1 MLLYVN
7 KDTHSNIDSKRP
19 RLMSRCVQTLS
30 SKGPRKAFTTRKHA
44 RTSTRKDYI
53 MWNYEY
59 TVPENKKVRVIVH
72 TDCKNEADDQYA
84 VAHHLMTPRFDIK
97 GLVAG
102 HFWKNPQQYGELG
115 TAQASYD
122 EIIKVMDL
130 MGVKDQYPV
139 KLGAPRG
146 LEDEKTPID
155 SEGARLIIEEAMK
168 DDKRPLYIACQ
179 GAVTDVASAL
189 LMKPEIAERMTV
201 IWIGGGDY
209 PKGGFEFNLMM
220 DIHAVNVIF
229 SSKVPVW
236 QIPMSL
242 YKVMAV
248 SLAELQLKVRPCG
261 EIGKYLFE
269 QMVDFNRV
277 AAKYDMAWPHG
288 EIWGLGDQGT
298 VAVLMEELEKVSYDL
313 VPAPRIAEDM
323 TYIHG
328 QDNREIRVYNYLDA
342 RLTLED
348 FFAKFQLNFGKQ
360 E

>member
-1 MLLYVN
+1 
-7 KDTHSNIDSKRP
+7 
-19 RLMSRCVQTLS
+19 
-30 SKGPRKAFTTRKHA
+30 
-44 RTSTRKDYI
+44 
-53 MWNYEY
+53 MWNYAY
-59 TVPENKKVRVIVH
+59 TVPENKKVRVIVN

-84 VAHHLMTPRFDIK
+84 VAHHLMTPRFDVK

-122 EIIKVMDL
+122 EIIKVMEL
-130 MGVKDQYPV
+130 MGLKNQYPV
-139 KLGAPRG
+139 KLGAPRA
-146 LEDEKTPID
+146 LEDENTPID
-155 SEGARLIIEEAMK
+155 SEGARFIIEEAMK
-168 DDKRPLYIACQ
+168 EDKRPLYIACQ
-179 GAVTDVASAL
+179 GAITDVASAL

-201 IWIGGGDY
+201 IWIGGADY

-220 DIHAVNVIF
+220 DINAVNVVF

-236 QIPMSL
+236 QVPMSL

-261 EIGKYLFE
+261 KIGKYLFE
-269 QMVDFNRV
+269 QLVDFNHV
-277 AAKYDMAWPHG
+277 AAKYEMDWPQG

-298 VAVLMEELEKVSYDL
+298 IAVLMEELEKVSYDM

-328 QDNREIRVYNYLDA
+328 QDNREIRVYKYLDA

-348 FFAKFQLNFGKQ
+348 FFAKLALNFGDEK
-360 E
+360 

>member
-1 MLLYVN
+1 
-7 KDTHSNIDSKRP
+7 
-19 RLMSRCVQTLS
+19 
-30 SKGPRKAFTTRKHA
+30 
-44 RTSTRKDYI
+44 

-84 VAHHLMTPRFDIK
+84 VAHHLMTPRFDVK

-130 MGVKDQYPV
+130 MGLKDQYPV

-189 LMKPEIAERMTV
+189 LMKPEIADRMTV

-269 QMVDFNRV
+269 QMVDFNHV

-298 VAVLMEELEKVSYDL
+298 VAVLMEELEKVIYDL

-328 QDNREIRVYNYLDA
+328 QNNREIRVYNYLDA

-348 FFAKFQLNFGKQ
+348 FFAKLQLNFGKQ
-360 E
+360 L

>member
-1 MLLYVN
+1 
-7 KDTHSNIDSKRP
+7 
-19 RLMSRCVQTLS
+19 
-30 SKGPRKAFTTRKHA
+30 
-44 RTSTRKDYI
+44 

-84 VAHHLMTPRFDIK
+84 VAHHLITPRFDVK

-130 MGVKDQYPV
+130 MGLKDQYPV

-189 LMKPEIAERMTV
+189 LMKPEIADRMTV

-236 QIPMSL
+236 QVPMSL

-269 QMVDFNRV
+269 QMVDFNHV
-277 AAKYDMAWPHG
+277 AAKYEMAWPHG

-298 VAVLMEELEKVSYDL
+298 IAVLMEELEKVSYDL

-328 QDNREIRVYNYLDA
+328 QNNREIRVYNYLDA

-348 FFAKFQLNFGKQ
+348 FFAKLQLNFGK
-360 E
+360 

>member
-1 MLLYVN
+1 
-7 KDTHSNIDSKRP
+7 
-19 RLMSRCVQTLS
+19 
-30 SKGPRKAFTTRKHA
+30 
-44 RTSTRKDYI
+44 

-59 TVPENKKVRVIVH
+59 TVPENRKVRVIVH

-84 VAHHLMTPRFDIK
+84 VAHHLMTPRFDVK

-130 MGVKDQYPV
+130 MGLKDQYPV

-189 LMKPEIAERMTV
+189 LMKPEIADRMTV

-236 QIPMSL
+236 QVPMSL

-269 QMVDFNRV
+269 QMVDFNHV
-277 AAKYDMAWPHG
+277 AAKYEMAWPHG

-298 VAVLMEELEKVSYDL
+298 IAVLMEELEKVSYDL

-328 QDNREIRVYNYLDA
+328 QNNREIRVYNYLDA

-348 FFAKFQLNFGKQ
+348 FFAKLQLNFGK
-360 E
+360 

>member
-1 MLLYVN
+1 
-7 KDTHSNIDSKRP
+7 
-19 RLMSRCVQTLS
+19 
-30 SKGPRKAFTTRKHA
+30 
-44 RTSTRKDYI
+44 
-53 MWNYEY
+53 MWNYAY

-84 VAHHLMTPRFDIK
+84 VAHHLMTPRFDVK

-115 TAQASYD
+115 TAH
-122 EIIKVMDL
+122 
-130 MGVKDQYPV
+130 
-139 KLGAPRG
+139 APRA
-146 LEDEKTPID
+146 LEDENTPID
-155 SEGARLIIEEAMK
+155 SEGARFIIEEAMK
-168 DDKRPLYIACQ
+168 EDKRPLYIACQ
-179 GAVTDVASAL
+179 GAITDVASAL

-201 IWIGGGDY
+201 IWIGGADY

-220 DIHAVNVIF
+220 DINAANVVF

-236 QIPMSL
+236 QVPMSL

-261 EIGKYLFE
+261 KIGKYLFE
-269 QMVDFNRV
+269 QLVDFNHV
-277 AAKYDMAWPHG
+277 AAKYEMDWPQG

-298 VAVLMEELEKVSYDL
+298 IAVLMEELEKVSYDM
-313 VPAPRIAEDM
+313 VSAPRIAEDM

-328 QDNREIRVYNYLDA
+328 QDNREIRVYKYLDA

-348 FFAKFQLNFGKQ
+348 FFAKLALNFGDEK
-360 E
+360 

>member
-1 MLLYVN
+1 
-7 KDTHSNIDSKRP
+7 
-19 RLMSRCVQTLS
+19 
-30 SKGPRKAFTTRKHA
+30 
-44 RTSTRKDYI
+44 
-53 MWNYEY
+53 MWNYAY

-72 TDCKNEADDQYA
+72 TDCKNEADDQFA
-84 VAHHLMTPRFDIK
+84 VAHHLMTPRFDVK

-102 HFWKNPQQYGELG
+102 HFWKNPQSYGELG

-139 KLGAPRG
+139 KMGAPRA
-146 LEDEKTPID
+146 LEDEHTPID
-155 SEGARLIIEEAMK
+155 SEGAQLIIEEAMK
-168 DDKRPLYIACQ
+168 DDDRPLYIACQ

-189 LMKPEIAERMTV
+189 LMKPEIAKRMTV

-220 DIHAVNVIF
+220 DINAVNVIF

-236 QIPMSL
+236 QVPMSL

-248 SLAELQLKVRPCG
+248 SLAELQLKVYPCG
-261 EIGKYLFE
+261 ELGKYLFE
-269 QMVDFNRV
+269 QMVDFNHF
-277 AAKYDMAWPHG
+277 AAKYEMAWPHG

-298 VAVLMEELEKVSYDL
+298 IAVLMEELEKTSYDL

-348 FFAKFQLNFGKQ
+348 FFAKLAINFGEK
-360 E
+360 

>member
-1 MLLYVN
+1 
-7 KDTHSNIDSKRP
+7 
-19 RLMSRCVQTLS
+19 
-30 SKGPRKAFTTRKHA
+30 
-44 RTSTRKDYI
+44 

-84 VAHHLMTPRFDIK
+84 VAHHLMTPRFDVK

-115 TAQASYD
+115 TAKASYD

-130 MGVKDQYPV
+130 MGVKNQYPV
-139 KLGAPRG
+139 KLGAPRE

-155 SEGARLIIEEAMK
+155 SEGARFIIEEAMK

-189 LMKPEIAERMTV
+189 LMKPEIADRMTV

-220 DIHAVNVIF
+220 DIHAANVIF

-269 QMVDFNRV
+269 QMVDFNHV

-298 VAVLMEELEKVSYDL
+298 IAVLMEELEKVSYDL

-328 QDNREIRVYNYLDA
+328 QNNREIRVYNYLDA

-348 FFAKFQLNFGKQ
+348 FCAKLQLNFGKQ
-360 E
+360 A

>member
-1 MLLYVN
+1 
-7 KDTHSNIDSKRP
+7 
-19 RLMSRCVQTLS
+19 
-30 SKGPRKAFTTRKHA
+30 
-44 RTSTRKDYI
+44 

-84 VAHHLMTPRFDIK
+84 VAHHLMTPRFDVK

-130 MGVKDQYPV
+130 MGLKDQYPV

-189 LMKPEIAERMTV
+189 LMKPEIADRMTV

-236 QIPMSL
+236 QVPMSL

-269 QMVDFNRV
+269 QMVDFNHV
-277 AAKYDMAWPHG
+277 AAKYEMAWPHG

-298 VAVLMEELEKVSYDL
+298 IAVLMEELEKASYDL

-328 QDNREIRVYNYLDA
+328 QNNREIRVYNYLDA

-348 FFAKFQLNFGKQ
+348 FFAKLQLNFGK
-360 E
+360 